1 MSNIKTYFYIIVVS
15 VFTGC
20 LTVNSYS
27 DTLYNYYTNE
37 WELGNSNDTL
47 KYNYYENEWSYESP
61 TSSLEYNYYENEWG
75 YVD

>member
-1 MSNIKTYFYIIVVS
+1 MNGS
-15 VFTGC
+15 C
-20 LTVNSYS
+20 
-27 DTLYNYYTNE
+27 
-37 WELGNSNDTL
+37 NSNDTL